1 MRRKSRE
8 VLEEAPIN
16 LTPLIDVVFVILIM
30 FIVIAPLLEIDQ
42 IKLASST
49 TGKEPAAR
57 EQSMVIHVHADNS
70 LKFNNQRVTLPQLE
84 RLLAQAKKRYPT
96 GHPQVFHDK
105 NARFGTYQSVKNAVE
120 SAGFAEMDILLKPQ
134 GS

>member
-1 MRRKSRE
+1 MKLGRSERE
-8 VLEEAPIN
+8 DVQIT

-42 IKLASST
+42 IKLAAGT
-49 TGKEPAAR
+49 PGKEPATQER
-57 EQSMVIHVHADNS
+57 SMVIHVHADNS

-96 GHPQVFHDK
+96 GHPQVYHDK

-120 SAGFAEMDILLKPQ
+120 QAGFAEMDILLKP
-134 GS
+134 GA